1 MQKNNDDLS
10 KRNARGTLIFCICL
24 AAAIIVALTLVN
36 TLTDMDPL
44 VCGISSIVVFGTG
57 IAAFMIIKHF
67 TQPKVDP
74 NEDLTPAL
82 GSVMLDVI
90 TKIHFPVALCDET
103 GKLVWYNKSFLHL
116 VKREGSLY
124 GLNLDIFCSAS
135 LDKIIAT
142 DADDGMSIVVAD
154 RFMKAKAYRI
164 KTTEKVYW
172 ITVFSDN
179 TKYVELRKQ
188 MKREYGV
195 VAYAVIDN
203 LEELMQYIKEAYK
216 TTAGEIETILKDWV
230 NGMGGIIKEYDR
242 DKYLIFL
249 ESKDLDDCIANKFE
263 VLEKIRNIRVGE
275 SITPATVSLGIARID
290 GTLAEREEAA
300 RAALDMALQRG
311 GDQVVLK
318 TMSGIDFFGGRTKTM
333 QKRTKVRARVIS
345 NELCMHISKSDNVLV
360 MGHKYPDFDSFGA
373 CVGIARLSMFCGVP
387 AKIIIN
393 KKDPNLRECI
403 ESMCSLDEYADIFV
417 DGSTGLDM
425 VGTNTLLVI
434 VDVNNF
440 DIVESPEIAKN
451 VYRTAIID
459 HHRKTAEFESEPLMS
474 YIEPSA
480 SSASELIAEILEQC
494 LPQGGLQKAEANM
507 LLMGMILDTKQFSR
521 NTGTR
526 TFGAASYLRGEGA
539 NPAEIQTYFKSEL
552 GDFISEAKFESNV
565 VIYRD
570 SIAIALSESDGTPK
584 DRVAA
589 AKAAD
594 KLLSLK
600 GVKASFAL
608 IKIDDTVHISARS
621 SGTVNVQ
628 LILEKLDGGGHFD
641 VAGAQV
647 ENISMQNALVM
658 LKGAIDEYLSNQ

>member
-1 MQKNNDDLS
+1 MHRNGDEMGKYPRSALIFFICLGAALLAANTAIAYFTEIDMALCGTISIALFGGAVATFFIVRHITQKN
-10 KRNARGTLIFCICL
+10 T
-24 AAAIIVALTLVN
+24 
-36 TLTDMDPL
+36 
-44 VCGISSIVVFGTG
+44 
-57 IAAFMIIKHF
+57 
-67 TQPKVDP
+67 KVD
-74 NEDLTPAL
+74 EDITPAL
-82 GSVMLDVI
+82 GNVMLEVI
-90 TKIHFPVALCDET
+90 TKIHFPVTLCDET

-116 VKREGSLY
+116 ANRDGSLY

-135 LDKIIAT
+135 LDKIIAN
-142 DADDGMSIVVAD
+142 DSDDGMSIIVSD

-164 KTTEKVYW
+164 KTSEKAYW

-179 TKYVELRKQ
+179 TKYVELKKQ

-216 TTAGEIETILKDWV
+216 TTAGEIETILKEWV
-230 NGMGGIIKEYDR
+230 DSMGGIIKEYDR

-249 ESKDLDDCIANKFE
+249 ESKDLDECIANKFE

-275 SITPATVSLGIARID
+275 SITPATVSMGIARID

-318 TMSGIDFFGGRTKTM
+318 TVSGTDFFGGRTKTM

-345 NELCMHISKSDNVLV
+345 NELCMHISKSDNILI
-360 MGHKYPDFDSFGA
+360 MGHKYPDYDSFGA

-393 KKDPNLRECI
+393 KKDPNLHECI
-403 ESMCSLDEYADIFV
+403 SEMMKAEEYSDIFV
-417 DGSTGLDM
+417 DGSTGLDL

-459 HHRKTAEFESEPLMS
+459 HHRKTAEFEDEPLMS

-494 LPQGGLQKAEANM
+494 LPQGMLTAQEANM

-539 NPAEIQTYFKSEL
+539 NPADIQRYFKSEL
-552 GDFISEAKFESNV
+552 GDFIREAKFESNV

-570 SIAIALSESDGTPK
+570 NLAIALSESDGTPK

-594 KLLSLK
+594 KLLTLK

-608 IKIDDTVHISARS
+608 IRIDDTVHISARS
-621 SGTVNVQ
+621 AGQINVQ

-647 ENISMQNALVM
+647 ENISMQDALVM
-658 LKGAIDEYLSNQ
+658 LKGAIDEYLDNL